1 MRWDIRFDMTY
12 QMIYSNIWVNAF
24 YSGAPPGHGVK
35 VRVLWLKVTK
45 VLAHVQTAAHIETA
59 ACPGVSRLPEVS
71 KLPGLGVSRLPG
83 GTTPAT
89 RGGTLKLMTPK
100 PTHQA
105 LILTP
110 PGEVAQ
116 QQLKKH
122 QTIGK
127 RDSGPPVLK
136 FKWGAGAV

>member
-1 MRWDIRFDMTY
+1 
-12 QMIYSNIWVNAF
+12 MIYIYIWDSAF
-24 YSGAPPGHGVK
+24 YSGAPPGHSVK
-35 VRVLWLKVTK
+35 VRVSWLKVTK
-45 VLAHVQTAAHIETA
+45 VLAQVQTAAHIETA
-59 ACPGVSRLPEVS
+59 ACPGISRLPEISKLPGPGVSRLPE
-71 KLPGLGVSRLPG
+71 

-89 RGGTLKLMTPK
+89 RGGTVKLMTPK

-110 PGEVAQ
+110 PGEMPQ

-122 QTIGK
+122 QRVGK

-136 FKWGAGAV
+136 LKWGARAVQTPSW